1 MTSHRTSKTS
11 RTAIRSYSEL
21 RRYDTLEERFRYLNL
36 RERIGEA
43 TFGFDRYINQAFY
56 RSREWR
62 RIRDFVIDRD
72 NGCDL
77 GIRGFE
83 IHNRP
88 TIHHLNPMTPR
99 DIIEDDEKILDP
111 EYLITTTHNT
121 HNAIH
126 WGDEGLLP
134 RAWKPRS
141 RDDTKLW

>member
-1 MTSHRTSKTS
+1 MTSRRTSKVS

-21 RRYDTLEERFRYLNL
+21 RRYTTLEERFRYMALH
-36 RERIGEA
+36 ERVGQA

-56 RSREWR
+56 RSAEWR
-62 RIRDFVIDRD
+62 RIRNFVIDRD

-77 GIRGFE
+77 GISGFE

-99 DIIEDDEKILDP
+99 DIVEDDEKILDP
-111 EYLITTTHNT
+111 EYLITTTLNT

-126 WGDEGLLP
+126 FGDEGLLP
-134 RAWKPRS
+134 RPFIER
-141 RDDTKLW
+141 RPGDTKPW